1 MDSQGRIAFDVDGQ
15 PDPANPADPTAED
28 PFIFVR
34 DYTPT
39 GSDPAAETAPIE
51 PVAPPRPPV
60 PAPAPE
66 PEQMPE
72 PEPEPRIEDLL
83 AAADEPAAPQA
94 PEPTAIVEPAPV
106 VAAPAPA
113 AARPPKQPRPP
124 RQPKTPRE
132 PRPQGWFW
140 RRLAI
145 LGGADGTILDRVP
158 TEQPRFV
165 QMFFVLA
172 GTALV
177 SALSMLFALTTGVQ
191 VLVWLAVPLAI
202 VWALLIFNL
211 DRFLTS
217 TMRSTRNIW
226 RLLGLAV
233 PRVLMAA
240 IIGFVVAEPIVL
252 QAFHNDIAREVTA
265 TNLVQAQS
273 DQKAVTSGPEKKA
286 LDAASARLAD
296 LQNQAS
302 TGIVKGT
309 SSDSASQKAAQDTV
323 TKITGQMTDQ
333 QKVIDQARALYQ
345 CELTGQ
351 GAGTVPGCTGV
362 QGDGASSTAAKS
374 QLDQAQQTYDALAAQ
389 LRQANTDLE
398 SADSSSK
405 TATSATEA
413 QNRQQAKDQ
422 IPTAEQAY
430 KTALDAY
437 NARAASVAGTNA
449 GAVGLLSQISALDRL
464 SAKEPVLGFAH
475 WLIAALFFMIELLPV
490 IVKVLTSW
498 GEPSLYEKA
507 EAIAKQVELDRVTSK
522 GYRDRAAIIAEEA
535 KHRAFADAHEAETAA
550 AASDPAPAS
559 ATAPVPVSTPDP
571 ATAPT
576 TALPVVTA
584 EAAPTAALPAVTAE
598 TAPVAPAPPA
608 HTAPAPP
615 APSGAPSWPVPAH
628 PGVGSAH
635 PAPASAHPAPAS
647 GHPAPSSAHPA
658 PSSAHPVAPAPQPA
672 PPAVPDAARV

>member
-39 GSDPAAETAPIE
+39 GSDPAEAPADDEAVTTPIE
-51 PVAPPRPPV
+51 PVVPPRPPV
-60 PAPAPE
+60 PEPAPASEGE
-66 PEQMPE
+66 PD
-72 PEPEPRIEDLL
+72 RIEELFS
-83 AAADEPAAPQA
+83 AAEAPADEPLV
-94 PEPTAIVEPAPV
+94 PEPAPAPV

-113 AARPPKQPRPP
+113 PTKPPKA
-124 RQPKTPRE
+124 PKPPRE

-145 LGGADGTILDRVP
+145 LGGADGAILDRVP
-158 TEQPRFV
+158 SEQPRFV

-191 VLVWLAVPLAI
+191 VLVWLAVPLAV

-217 TMRSTRNIW
+217 TMRSTRNFW
-226 RLLGLAV
+226 RLLGLAI

-273 DQKAVTSGPEKKA
+273 DQKAVATGPEKKA
-286 LDAASARLAD
+286 LDAASTRLAD

-323 TKITGQMTDQ
+323 TKITAQMTDQ

-398 SADSSSK
+398 SADASSK
-405 TATSATEA
+405 TATSATET

-422 IPTAEQAY
+422 IPAAEQAY
-430 KTALDAY
+430 KAALDAY
-437 NARAASVAGTNA
+437 NARAADVAGTNA

-498 GEPSLYEKA
+498 GDPSLYEKA

-535 KHRAFADAHEAETAA
+535 KHRAFADAHEAEVAAASAEPATPVEAAPAAPLEAEPAPAA
-550 AASDPAPAS
+550 AAGAADHAP
-559 ATAPVPVSTPDP
+559 D
-571 ATAPT
+571 APT
-576 TALPVVTA
+576 TALPVTPPAAVPAHRA
-584 EAAPTAALPAVTAE
+584 EPPHVAA
-598 TAPVAPAPPA
+598 APPA
-608 HTAPAPP
+608 VA
-615 APSGAPSWPVPAH
+615 GALSWPVPAH
-628 PGVGSAH
+628 PGVA
-635 PAPASAHPAPAS
+635 
-647 GHPAPSSAHPA
+647 SAHPA
-658 PSSAHPVAPAPQPA
+658 PSSAHPTAPAGQPES
-672 PPAVPDAARV
+672 ARV

>member
-1 MDSQGRIAFDVDGQ
+1 MSYSAHRPGRMDSQGRIAFDVDGQ
-15 PDPANPADPTAED
+15 NDPANPADPTAED

-34 DYTPT
+34 DYTPA
-39 GSDPAAETAPIE
+39 GSDPAAAEAEAAPVE
-51 PVAPPRPPV
+51 PVVPPRPPV
-60 PAPAPE
+60 PEAATSAAPE
-66 PEQMPE
+66 PAE
-72 PEPEPRIEDLL
+72 
-83 AAADEPAAPQA
+83 AAPEA
-94 PEPTAIVEPAPV
+94 PEP
-106 VAAPAPA
+106 APADAEAFFA
-113 AARPPKQPRPP
+113 AAEDPVAPSRPVKPPKRPKAP
-124 RQPKTPRE
+124 RQ

-145 LGGADGTILDRVP
+145 LGGADGAILDRVP
-158 TEQPRFV
+158 SEQPRFV

-191 VLVWLAVPLAI
+191 VLVWLAVPLAV

-217 TMRSTRNIW
+217 TMRSTRSVW
-226 RLLGLAV
+226 RLLGLAL

-273 DQKAVTSGPEKKA
+273 DQKAVATGPEKKA
-286 LDAASARLAD
+286 LDAASQRLAD

-323 TKITGQMTDQ
+323 AKVTAQMADQ

-362 QGDGASSTAAKS
+362 QGDGASSAAAKS

-405 TATSATEA
+405 SATSASEA

-422 IPTAEQAY
+422 IPAAEQAY

-437 NARAASVAGTNA
+437 NARAADVAGTNA

-475 WLIAALFFMIELLPV
+475 WLIASLFFMIELLPV

-498 GEPSLYEKA
+498 GDPSLYEKA

-535 KHRAFADAHEAETAA
+535 RHRAFADAHEAETAA
-550 AASDPAPAS
+550 AAADTSESPMPAGSPAPFEPA
-559 ATAPVPVSTPDP
+559 AVPAQVAAEPHRAQGAVS
-571 ATAPT
+571 
-576 TALPVVTA
+576 
-584 EAAPTAALPAVTAE
+584 
-598 TAPVAPAPPA
+598 
-608 HTAPAPP
+608 
-615 APSGAPSWPVPAH
+615 SGAASWPVPAH
-628 PGVGSAH
+628 PGV
-635 PAPASAHPAPAS
+635 ASAHPAPGSA
-647 GHPAPSSAHPA
+647 HPVPGSAHPA
-658 PSSAHPVAPAPQPA
+658 SPET
-672 PPAVPDAARV
+672 ARV

>member
-1 MDSQGRIAFDVDGQ
+1 MSYSAHRPGRMDSQGRIAFDVDGQ
-15 PDPANPADPTAED
+15 PDPANPAAPAAED

-39 GSDPAAETAPIE
+39 GSDPAAAEAVTEPVEPVVPIE
-51 PVAPPRPPV
+51 PVVPPRPS
-60 PAPAPE
+60 APAAPVVDVAPAALAADLE
-66 PEQMPE
+66 PAGSE
-72 PEPEPRIEDLL
+72 PEPTIEDLFATPEEPDPAPVIEPVL
-83 AAADEPAAPQA
+83 AVAEPAA
-94 PEPTAIVEPAPV
+94 AIPV
-106 VAAPAPA
+106 
-113 AARPPKQPRPP
+113 KQPRAS
-124 RQPKTPRE
+124 RQPKPPRE

-145 LGGADGTILDRVP
+145 LGGADGAILDRVP
-158 TEQPRFV
+158 SEQPRFV

-217 TMRSTRNIW
+217 TMRSTRNFW
-226 RLLGLAV
+226 RLLGLAL

-323 TKITGQMTDQ
+323 TKITAQMTDQ

-362 QGDGASSTAAKS
+362 QGDGASSAAAKS

-398 SADSSSK
+398 SADASSK

-422 IPTAEQAY
+422 IPAAEQAY

-437 NARAASVAGTNA
+437 NARAADVAGTNA

-498 GEPSLYEKA
+498 GDPSLYEKA

-550 AASDPAPAS
+550 ADADPASAGAADPSPVPMSATDPVPVNVPDPAP
-559 ATAPVPVSTPDP
+559 
-571 ATAPT
+571 T
-576 TALPVVTA
+576 TVL
-584 EAAPTAALPAVTAE
+584 
-598 TAPVAPAPPA
+598 PVAPAPVHFAAAAPVGA
-608 HTAPAPP
+608 HFAAAAPVGAHFAAAAPVV
-615 APSGAPSWPVPAH
+615 SGAPSWPVPAH

-635 PAPASAHPAPAS
+635 PAMPA
-647 GHPAPSSAHPA
+647 
-658 PSSAHPVAPAPQPA
+658 
-672 PPAVPDAARV
+672 

>member
-1 MDSQGRIAFDVDGQ
+1 MSYSAHRPGRMDSQGRIAFDVDGQ
-15 PDPANPADPTAED
+15 PDPANPADPAAED

-39 GSDPAAETAPIE
+39 GSDPAAAEAATAPIE
-51 PVAPPRPPV
+51 PVAPPRPP
-60 PAPAPE
+60 
-66 PEQMPE
+66 MPE
-72 PEPEPRIEDLL
+72 PAR
-83 AAADEPAAPQA
+83 AP
-94 PEPTAIVEPAPV
+94 EPAPV
-106 VAAPAPA
+106 PEREPEPTIEDLFATPEEPESAPEPAPAIEPVPVAAAPAPA
-113 AARPPKQPRPP
+113 AARPPKQPRTP
-124 RQPKTPRE
+124 RQPKAPRE

-145 LGGADGTILDRVP
+145 LGGADGAILDRVP

-217 TMRSTRNIW
+217 TMRSTRNLW
-226 RLLGLAV
+226 RLLGLAI

-323 TKITGQMTDQ
+323 TKITAQMTDQ

-405 TATSATEA
+405 TATSASES

-422 IPTAEQAY
+422 IPAAEQAY

-498 GEPSLYEKA
+498 GDPSLYEKA

-550 AASDPAPAS
+550 ATDPAPAS
-559 ATAPVPVSTPDP
+559 STAPAPVSTTDP
-571 ATAPT
+571 TTDAPTATVPAVATGTGPT
-576 TALPVVTA
+576 TALPAVMA
-584 EAAPTAALPAVTAE
+584 EAAP
-598 TAPVAPAPPA
+598 APR
-608 HTAPAPP
+608 TAPASP

-635 PAPASAHPAPAS
+635 PAPASAHPAP
-647 GHPAPSSAHPA
+647 SSAH
-658 PSSAHPVAPAPQPA
+658 SVAPAPQPTA
-672 PPAVPDAARV
+672 PTAPDAARV